1 MQCSASLHGNV
12 SHLALAGAALGS
24 LTSPGLR
31 HVPRV
36 PLVPHPALVHTPRGG
51 QALRTVSGSAS
62 SDVSV
67 TGTSGTAGTIRG
79 QLGPGAGLWRTVQRP
94 TVNLAMLEG

>member
-1 MQCSASLHGNV
+1 MQRSACLHV
-12 SHLALAGAALGS
+12 SISHLALAGAALGALS
-24 LTSPGLR
+24 SPGLG

-36 PLVPHPALVHTPRGG
+36 PLVPDLALVYTPRGG

-62 SDVSV
+62 SDISV

-79 QLGPGAGLWRTVQRP
+79 QLRPGAGGRRTVQRP
-94 TVNLAMLEG
+94 AVNLAVLEG